1 MKIRV
6 IILNQSRGSEVH
18 FYRTHDE
25 PHLNDTGEYLI
36 VTASNNL
43 MTCLVST
50 IVNTLFQRILGP
62 SSSWTSI
69 WTNLYVNTSFKSDQ
83 D

>member
-25 PHLNDTGEYLI
+25 PHLNDTGGFFDEY
-36 VTASNNL
+36 
-43 MTCLVST
+43 
-50 IVNTLFQRILGP
+50 F
-62 SSSWTSI
+62 
-69 WTNLYVNTSFKSDQ
+69 YSFR
-83 D
+83 